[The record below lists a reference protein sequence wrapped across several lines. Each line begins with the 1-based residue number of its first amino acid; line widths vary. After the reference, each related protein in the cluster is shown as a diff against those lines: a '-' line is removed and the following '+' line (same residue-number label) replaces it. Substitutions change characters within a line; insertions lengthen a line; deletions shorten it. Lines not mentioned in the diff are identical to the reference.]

1 MLSEKQLSTAK
12 DELAKSITRR
22 DLLSQEHQELRNH
35 IADNDKKIKQNNQ
48 DNESLQKDNHITNVS
63 LNKVTTEHNQ
73 LQRLIAEH
81 EQALKDHQ
89 RDVDIKEMSEQQPG
103 FYEVMTKRLKRVQEE
118 ISDAGNDFIAFVEA
132 QEAVE
137 AIEKLIEGSGYSH
150 ALEVLRSGK
159 RSYDTHITSICTRRV
174 DGETISIH
182 DTKQNLDAIDT
193 WLMRPEVINYWQK

>member
-89 RDVDIKEMSEQQPG
+89 ATSKPKV
-103 FYEVMTKRLKRVQEE
+103 RL
-118 ISDAGNDFIAFVEA
+118 FL
-132 QEAVE
+132 
-137 AIEKLIEGSGYSH
+137 LI
-150 ALEVLRSGK
+150 R
-159 RSYDTHITSICTRRV
+159 
-174 DGETISIH
+174 ET
-182 DTKQNLDAIDT
+182 
-193 WLMRPEVINYWQK
+193 